1 MNAFIPMLLGAVF
14 GTAVA
19 AAVFVLRPA
28 RPEPAGALQA
38 LTGPLPVA
46 GGAPGGEEQGWP
58 SARMRTDLAAIG
70 QAPAAFRRRLTRT
83 VAIAAAAPL
92 ILAVLLAT
100 AGIRT
105 GLVVP
110 LAVAVFAALVAY
122 QCTGAQ
128 VRAAATS
135 ARDEY
140 RRALAAYLGLAS
152 MRLSAG
158 AGIESALRK
167 AAAAGHGPAF
177 EAIRAALDRAAVL
190 GQTPWD
196 ALADLGERIGVA
208 AFEQLGATA
217 GLAGESGAR
226 IGKSVA
232 DRARAMRLARLAELE
247 TKANIAT
254 ERMSLPIVALASSF
268 LLLIGYPS
276 ITAVLAGL

>member
-1 MNAFIPMLLGAVF
+1 MNVLIPIVLGGVF
-14 GTAVA
+14 GTAVTA
-19 AAVFVLRPA
+19 GVFVLRPA
-28 RPEPAGALQA
+28 RPAPAATLQT
-38 LTGPLPVA
+38 LTGTAPTGRTETADRA
-46 GGAPGGEEQGWP
+46 GFP
-58 SARMRTDLAAIG
+58 SDRVRQDLAAIG
-70 QAPAAFRRRLTRT
+70 QTPAAYQRRLFRI
-83 VAIAAAAPL
+83 VATAASAPL
-92 ILAVLLAT
+92 LLAGLLALSGT
-100 AGIRT
+100 GI
-105 GLVVP
+105 GLFVP
-110 LAVAVFAALVAY
+110 LGLSVFAALIAY
-122 QCTGAQ
+122 QFATAQ
-128 VRAAATS
+128 VRVAATE

-140 RRALAAYLGLAS
+140 RRALAAYLGLAA

-232 DRARAMRLARLAELE
+232 DRARALRLARLAELE

-276 ITAVLAGL
+276 ITAVLTGL

>member
-1 MNAFIPMLLGAVF
+1 MNALIPIVLGGVF
-14 GTAVA
+14 GTAVTAGIFALRPVRPVPA
-19 AAVFVLRPA
+19 AALR
-28 RPEPAGALQA
+28 A
-38 LTGPLPVA
+38 LTGTAPTSLTEGVECA
-46 GGAPGGEEQGWP
+46 GFP
-58 SARMRTDLAAIG
+58 SDRVRQDLAAIG
-70 QAPAAFRRRLTRT
+70 QTPAAYRRRLVR
-83 VAIAAAAPL
+83 AISTAAAAPL
-92 ILAVLLAT
+92 LLAGLL
-100 AGIRT
+100 ALSGIGT

-110 LAVAVFAALVAY
+110 LALSVFAALIAY
-122 QCTGAQ
+122 QFTTAQ
-128 VRAAATS
+128 VRVAAAE

-140 RRALAAYLGLAS
+140 RRALAAYLGLAA

-232 DRARAMRLARLAELE
+232 DRARALRLARLAELE

-276 ITAVLAGL
+276 ITAVLTGL

>member
-1 MNAFIPMLLGAVF
+1 MNVLIPILLGGVF

-19 AAVFVLRPA
+19 ATVLVLRPA
-28 RPEPAGALQA
+28 RPQPALAMQA
-38 LTGPLPVA
+38 LTGTLPVA
-46 GGAPGGEEQGWP
+46 DPVDGAGRGWP
-58 SARMRTDLAAIG
+58 SERMRTDLAAIG
-70 QAPAAFRRRLTRT
+70 QSPADYRRRLTRT
-83 VAIAAAAPL
+83 VAIAAATPL
-92 ILAVLLAT
+92 LLAGLLT
-100 AGIRT
+100 AAGIRT
-105 GLVVP
+105 GLAVP
-110 LAVAVFAALVAY
+110 VAVAVFAALVAS
-122 QCTGAQ
+122 QFTSAG

-177 EAIRAALDRAAVL
+177 DAIRAALDAAAID
-190 GQTPWD
+190 GRTPWD
-196 ALADLGERIGVA
+196 ALADLGERVGVA

-232 DRARAMRLARLAELE
+232 DRARALRLARLAELE
-247 TKANIAT
+247 TRANIAT
-254 ERMSLPIVALASSF
+254 ERMSLPIVALATSF
-268 LLLIGYPS
+268 LLLIGYPAMS
-276 ITAVLAGL
+276 AILTGL